1 MNNQI
6 LKKIIIIFS
15 IIFLYNINIG
25 NAAEPFI
32 RNYDSIQDVD
42 INKLKKYTNSIQ
54 DGSGDINV
62 KTINVSAN
70 IADTIT
76 INSDDGH
83 WYNGTYY
90 QFNYLGTMFGNDT
103 YAYMSITI
111 PETITTI
118 DTLILNFTYSGV
130 DSISNLDNETPT
142 FIDESCVLNFT
153 YETDTYSVTETNII
167 GTIDVTIKNYRYS
180 LQLDSKNFKTGINYI
195 LISGNNPKLNGINSS
210 RSDNPPTFTFYYK
223 TTLDVDLSSVALLSD
238 LIVDLENRVNL
249 VEDSIPSKLSQ
260 LVNDSNFIS
269 YNDSLYFTLLNPTS
283 LVADTNIIND
293 TLLFN
298 DTACWVIY
306 GDSCNVDLNNYTYN
320 YEVFF
325 DTGLAAGTWGK
336 SELFIYRDK
345 ARNLIAFKSAVYNF
359 AEGNIE
365 ITFLR
370 RR

>member
-42 INKLKKYTNSIQ
+42 INKLKKYTDSIQ
-54 DGSGDINV
+54 DGTGDINV

-70 IADTIT
+70 IAETIT

-118 DTLILNFTYSGV
+118 DTVILNFTYSGV

-142 FIDESCVLNFT
+142 FIDQSCILNFT

-167 GTIDVTIKNYRYS
+167 GIIDVTIKNYRYS
-180 LQLDSKNFKTGINYI
+180 LQLDSKDFKTGINYI

-269 YNDSLYFTLLNPTS
+269 YNDTLFFQVDNTDTIY
-283 LVADTNIIND
+283 ADTSITAD
-293 TLLFN
+293 TQMDVIN
-298 DTACWVIY
+298 DTACFIIY
-306 GDSCNVDLNNYTYN
+306 GDSYN
-320 YEVFF
+320 ITLTDFDFSYKINDNGYWVESSQLVYF
-325 DTGLAAGTWGK
+325 DTTNNRII
-336 SELFIYRDK
+336 FK
-345 ARNLIAFKSAVYNF
+345 ADINTFAPNTIKFNF
-359 AEGNIE
+359 W
-365 ITFLR
+365 R
-370 RR
+370 VKK